1 MTDFL
6 AAYRA
11 WSEASFPSGSH
22 RDDLNDLHGDLHVVD
37 EWILS
42 TVYPF
47 AEHGTIVPDRVDIQA
62 GLRDLRSRL
71 VHLRGSLSRDDASLA
86 DQYLTYVDTLDA
98 VYSAFRSATGA
109 R

>member
-6 AAYRA
+6 EAYRA
-11 WSEASFPSGSH
+11 WSEASFPTGSH
-22 RDDLNDLHGDLHVVD
+22 REDLNDLHGDLHVVD

-47 AEHGTIVPDRVDIQA
+47 AEHGTIVPVRVDIEA

-71 VHLRGSLSRDDASLA
+71 VDLRGTLSGDDASLA
-86 DQYLTYVDTLDA
+86 DQYLAYADTLDA
-98 VYSAFRSATGA
+98 VFAAFRSATAA

>member
-22 RDDLNDLHGDLHVVD
+22 RDDLNDLHGDLHVID
-37 EWILS
+37 EWVLA

-47 AEHGTIVPDRVDIQA
+47 AEHGTIVPIRVDIEA

-71 VHLRGSLSRDDASLA
+71 VDLRDKLSGDDALLA
-86 DQYLTYVDTLDA
+86 NQYLAYVEALAA
-98 VYSAFRSATGA
+98 VYAAFRSATA
-109 R
+109 AQ